1 MYERERARERVCGGL
16 SFENLQHWGSRE
28 ELTATAGEV
37 RAV

>member
-1 MYERERARERVCGGL
+1 VYERERERESVCVCL